1 MEKITQ
7 INASMTG
14 TINDLVRSVNELIDK
29 LEALEILVPASACHN
44 VMNRINLIGSDRG
57 LGGSDPEPEIN
68 RSVHGKAV

>member
-29 LEALEILVPASACHN
+29 LEALERRVAAGALHSVT
-44 VMNRINLIGSDRG
+44 NRINLIGSEQ
-57 LGGSDPEPEIN
+57 LMKNKNEPHMGGPEPF
-68 RSVHGKAV
+68 

>member
-29 LEALEILVPASACHN
+29 LEALERRVAAGASHN
-44 VMNRINLIGSDRG
+44 VTNRINLIGSEQ
-57 LGGSDPEPEIN
+57 LMKNKNEPHTGGPEPF
-68 RSVHGKAV
+68 